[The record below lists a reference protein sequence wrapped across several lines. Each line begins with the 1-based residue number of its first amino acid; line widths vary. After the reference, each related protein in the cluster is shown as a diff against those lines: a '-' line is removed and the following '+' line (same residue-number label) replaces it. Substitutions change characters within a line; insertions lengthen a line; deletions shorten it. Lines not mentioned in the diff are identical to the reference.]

1 MLAYKSFISSV
12 LSYIWQL
19 EPNPDNLLDDFE
31 KALRKMMPGPGS
43 WVSRGDL
50 CNLKAYGF
58 PIEFPDPRWTAMA
71 AKLRVVHQIASD
83 CEQKHKDIQILPLEM
98 GRRPFP
104 SWHRRCYF
112 SVLAE
117 ALSLCRDRGITLKRI
132 AATEASCD
140 RARSFQNIA
149 EEAISSKFR
158 DPYFRESRI
167 RAHGVFWKFSVLP
180 GHLETRVL
188 SRFRILA
195 ERAPLKVWFVYF
207 RTMWNGWVTYDR
219 MKQLLPP
226 RPCLLGCGYDEDRV
240 DHYCC
245 CNVYWSFLRRPRP
258 QGLGIQ
264 SERGKDTALLLN
276 KSLSDED
283 VLRLAIGLYAVYRT
297 VNAVRFSEP
306 HEAPSDFHR
315 LLRMFAKQAVNASNG
330 RQLLLP

>member
-1 MLAYKSFISSV
+1 MKSNEFKWNPLKSNEFEWKSNKSDEFKWNQIESPPPSPQSSYPTLVGFIGII
-12 LSYIWQL
+12 Y
-19 EPNPDNLLDDFE
+19 
-31 KALRKMMPGPGS
+31 
-43 WVSRGDL
+43 VSIMRM
-50 CNLKAYGF
+50 K
-58 PIEFPDPRWTAMA
+58 
-71 AKLRVVHQIASD
+71 IASD

-132 AATEASCD
+132 AAIEASCD

-180 GHLETRVL
+180 GHLGTRVL

-264 SERGKDTALLLN
+264 SERSKDTALLLN

-283 VLRLAIGLYAVYRT
+283 VLRLAIGLYALYRT

-330 RQLLLP
+330 WQLWLPWSGWYTCRRS